1 MQDTITNETIKSKI
15 ESSES
20 FTTRRFRIFVSALE
34 PSSNLHLK
42 SLASVLPESCEL
54 VGVCDL
60 EIATQIMSPSDFA
73 IMGFSDVAKKIIFF
87 KQALDSLSKIA
98 VSCDKILL
106 MDSSSF
112 HLRLAKKIREKNTN
126 IPIMYYILPQ
136 VWAWKE
142 WRVKEIEALFDKL
155 ACIWPFELHYYEK
168 KARYVGHP
176 LLDIYTE
183 SKQFYNKDSNIFV
196 FMPGSRKSE
205 IKKLMNDYRILAKK
219 LLMQNQNITL
229 RLIIPEKFRN
239 TELINIYGD
248 TTQFKIIYNTQ
259 DGLNN
264 ATFAFV
270 CAGTATLE
278 ASLMQIPFVL
288 VYRAKWIDYCI
299 AKMFVRLKFF
309 GLANI
314 IYQAMLKENGKD
326 IKKAGLG
333 DDYLHEELVQKKCT
347 VNNMLKAYNNFN
359 YEKYFEG
366 TATLRKY
373 LKHGSKLNVAKWLL
387 ES

>member
-1 MQDTITNETIKSKI
+1 MQDITTNKDLITKSSTK
-15 ESSES
+15 ELK
-20 FTTRRFRIFVSALE
+20 IFVSALE
-34 PSSNLHLK
+34 PSSNLHLRN
-42 SLASVLPESCEL
+42 LAKVLPESCTL
-54 VGVCDL
+54 IGVCES
-60 EIATQIMSPSDFA
+60 EIGRQVLSPSEFA
-73 IMGFSDVAKKIIFF
+73 IMGFSDVAKKILFF
-87 KQALDSLSKIA
+87 KEAMQILSEAALT
-98 VSCDKILL
+98 CDKILL

-112 HLRLAKKIREKNTN
+112 HLRLAKKIREKNPN

-142 WRVKEIEALFDKL
+142 WRAKEIERLFDKL

-183 SKQFYNKDSNIFV
+183 SKQFYSKDSNIFV

-219 LLMQNQNITL
+219 LLEKHENAIL
-229 RLIIPEKFRN
+229 RLIIPEKFRD
-239 TELINIYGD
+239 TKMMEIYGD
-248 TTQFKIIYNTQ
+248 IDMFHLVYNTQ
-259 DGLNN
+259 EGLSN
-264 ATFAFV
+264 ASFAFV

-288 VYRAKWIDYCI
+288 VYRAKWIDYFI
-299 AKMFVRLKFF
+299 ARMFVKLNFV

-333 DDYLHEELVQKKCT
+333 DDYLHEELLQNDCNAK
-347 VNNMLKAYNNFN
+347 NMLKAYENFN
-359 YEKYFEG
+359 YQKYFEG
-366 TATLRKY
+366 TSTLRKY
-373 LKHGSKLNVAKWLL
+373 LKHGSKDNVAKWLL
-387 ES
+387 EP